1 MASNEY
7 TLSHQD
13 VVKAVIIHQNIHEG
27 FWTLNINFNVAA
39 THGPQVPDP
48 CLAVTIKGIGI
59 MRASSTDP
67 LAVNAALVNPAVPER
82 VENPERAV
90 HIAAAVNGTHEGGM
104 QFCRDVYRSVAVQS
118 AVRAPGKPG

>member
-1 MASNEY
+1 MAHDEY

-39 THGPQVPDP
+39 THGPLVPDP

-59 MRASSTDP
+59 MRASPTDP
-67 LAVNAALVNPAVPER
+67 LAVDAALINPPMPEP
-82 VENPERAV
+82 VVSAV
-90 HIAAAVNGTHEGGM
+90 HIAAAVNGAHEGGM
-104 QFCRDVYRSVAVQS
+104 QFCRDVYRNVAVQS
-118 AVRAPGKPG
+118 ATRAPTKTS

>member
-1 MASNEY
+1 MANHEY

-27 FWTLNINFNVAA
+27 FWTLNINFNVTA

-67 LAVNAALVNPAVPER
+67 LAIDAALVNPPVPEPA
-82 VENPERAV
+82 ESAV
-90 HIAAAVNGTHEGGM
+90 HIAVAVNGTHEAGM
-104 QFCRDVYRSVAVQS
+104 QFCRDVYRNVAVQS
-118 AVRAPGKPG
+118 AVSARTKSS

>member
-1 MASNEY
+1 MANNEY

-59 MRASSTDP
+59 MRASSADP
-67 LAVNAALVNPAVPER
+67 LATDAALVNPPVPEP
-82 VENPERAV
+82 VDGAV
-90 HIAAAVNGTHEGGM
+90 HIAAAINGTHEGGM
-104 QFCRDVYRSVAVQS
+104 QFCRDVYRNVAVQS
-118 AVRAPGKPG
+118 AVRAPNKHS

>member
-1 MASNEY
+1 MANNEY

-39 THGPQVPDP
+39 THGPLVPDP

-59 MRASSTDP
+59 MRASPADP
-67 LAVNAALVNPAVPER
+67 LAVDAALVNPTAPEP
-82 VENPERAV
+82 VEAAV
-90 HIAAAVNGTHEGGM
+90 HIAAAVNGAHEGSM
-104 QFCRDVYRSVAVQS
+104 QFCRDVYRNVAVQS
-118 AVRAPGKPG
+118 AIRAPTKPS

>member
-1 MASNEY
+1 MATNEY

-13 VVKAVIIHQNIHEG
+13 VVKAIIIDQNIHEG

-39 THGPQVPDP
+39 SHGPRVPDP

-59 MRASSTDP
+59 MRASPTDP
-67 LAVNAALVNPAVPER
+67 FAIDAALINPAAPQP
-82 VENPERAV
+82 VEGTV
-90 HIAAAVNGTHEGGM
+90 HITAAINGTHDNGM

-118 AVRAPGKPG
+118 AIKAPTKPG

>member
-1 MASNEY
+1 MVRKCRTPA
-7 TLSHQD
+7 
-13 VVKAVIIHQNIHEG
+13 
-27 FWTLNINFNVAA
+27 
-39 THGPQVPDP
+39 
-48 CLAVTIKGIGI
+48 
-59 MRASSTDP
+59 DP

>member
-1 MASNEY
+1 MANDEY

-39 THGPQVPDP
+39 THGPLVPDP

-59 MRASSTDP
+59 MRASPTDP
-67 LAVNAALVNPAVPER
+67 LAVDATLVNPPVPEP
-82 VENPERAV
+82 VESAV
-90 HIAAAVNGTHEGGM
+90 RIAAAVNGAHEGGM
-104 QFCRDVYRSVAVQS
+104 QFCRDVYRNVAVQS
-118 AVRAPGKPG
+118 AIRAPTKSS